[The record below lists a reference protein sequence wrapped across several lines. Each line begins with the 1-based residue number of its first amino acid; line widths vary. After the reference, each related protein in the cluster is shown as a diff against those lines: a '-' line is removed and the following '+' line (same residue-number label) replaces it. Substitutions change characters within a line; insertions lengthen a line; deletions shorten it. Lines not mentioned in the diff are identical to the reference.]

1 MTLPYDKLT
10 LEDKTMIIDKTLWSA
25 MFIKTAELMKEGKDI
40 LSDID
45 SRFGDGDHGVTISRI
60 ADLLLKAV
68 EEWQTNDWNL
78 KAFFGEIGNKITNVN
93 GGSAGPLYGVF
104 FSGLGECLSNETSSD
119 AALLKKIL
127 RSGLDELH
135 LLTNAKVGD
144 KTIMDTMIPAIDAAT
159 SSPDDVITILTNA
172 KDAGLAGAKASEQF
186 VSKYGRAKNYKEATI
201 GTPDAGALSCTY
213 IFLGFYQAVVS

>member
-1 MTLPYDKLT
+1 
-10 LEDKTMIIDKTLWSA
+10 MIIDKTIWSD
-25 MFIKTAELMKEGKDI
+25 MFTNSANLMKENKDI

-60 ADLLLKAV
+60 ADVLLKAV
-68 EEWQTNDWNL
+68 EEWKSNDWTL
-78 KAFFGEIGNKITNVN
+78 KGFFSEIGNKITNVN

-104 FSGLGECLSNETSSD
+104 FSGLGECLNDETSCD

-127 RSGLDELH
+127 RSGLDELQM
-135 LLTNAKVGD
+135 LTNAKVGD

-159 SSPDDVITILTNA
+159 SSPDDIVTILTNA

-213 IFLGFYQAVVS
+213 IFIGFYQAVVS